1 MRYRYLL
8 LGPKLIAAG
17 PQAGVPA
24 WTSGKGAGTATALSG
39 LIGRDERRRR
49 PACIHDL
56 EGGSRRIAIPFSE
69 CPSHSRSA
77 PWARCTGPE
86 TRV

>member
-1 MRYRYLL
+1 MMRYRYLL

-39 LIGRDERRRR
+39 LIGRDMRR
-49 PACIHDL
+49 AEGAHIHDL
-56 EGGSRRIAIPFSE
+56 HFVSRRMEIGRA
-69 CPSHSRSA
+69 H
-77 PWARCTGPE
+77 
-86 TRV
+86 V